1 MMTTADVSPE
11 MLRDVTEHVNQSHAN
26 EVLDIA
32 RAFGVAWASGAQ
44 LIGFDLAGLELMV
57 TAGSETVPLRVNF
70 AEPMNNTSEIE
81 AGFMETLAQARTMLG
96 INVEENLIATLE
108 AQSSLAL
115 PYPPAS
121 VFAVLTN
128 VADYVAW
135 LPPFGPLL
143 EPTEALGLGSIFR
156 LRPRGKQNASI
167 RLQVTAFET
176 NGVFEILEL
185 EGYAHRLRFV
195 VAAEHSGSHLTVTV
209 GNRVPRADS
218 EVERATAKLK
228 KLSGLIASK
237 LEMRLKNLST
247 KPVPLEGER

>member
-32 RAFGVAWASGAQ
+32 RAFGAAWASGAQ
-44 LIGFDLAGLELMV
+44 LIGFDLTGLELIV
-57 TAGSETVPLRVNF
+57 TAELKTAASETAPLRVNF
-70 AEPMNNTSEIE
+70 AEPVNDTSEIE
-81 AGFMETLAQARTMLG
+81 AGFMETLARARTMLG

-121 VFAVLTN
+121 VFAVLTK
-128 VADYVAW
+128 VEDYVAW

-143 EPTEALGLGSIFR
+143 EPTEALGLGSIFS

-176 NGVFEILEL
+176 NAVFEILEL

-195 VAAEHSGSHLTVTV
+195 IKAEKTGSHLTVTV

-218 EVERATAKLK
+218 EVERAVAKLE
-228 KLSGLIASK
+228 KLCEMIASK
-237 LEMRLKNLST
+237 LGMQLS
-247 KPVPLEGER
+247 KGNS